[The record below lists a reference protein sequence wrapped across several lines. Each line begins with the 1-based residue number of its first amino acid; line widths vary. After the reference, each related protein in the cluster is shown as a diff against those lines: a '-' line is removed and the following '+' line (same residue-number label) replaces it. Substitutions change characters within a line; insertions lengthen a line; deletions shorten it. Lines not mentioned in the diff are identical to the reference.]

1 MVCVVESRFLCLSIA
16 CVVFGQFLILY
27 PLERWPLRH
36 YWNLFEVA
44 SQFWRQKML
53 PGKYRARFLSQSEL
67 GAWSAGLNF
76 GVCVPGQGS
85 VQLHFVSNCRC
96 LSAIWASLFIYLF
109 I

>member
-27 PLERWPLRH
+27 PLEKWPLRH

-53 PGKYRARFLSQSEL
+53 PGKYRARFLSQSVNWEL
-67 GAWSAGLNF
+67 GL
-76 GVCVPGQGS
+76 PD
-85 VQLHFVSNCRC
+85 
-96 LSAIWASLFIYLF
+96 
-109 I
+109 